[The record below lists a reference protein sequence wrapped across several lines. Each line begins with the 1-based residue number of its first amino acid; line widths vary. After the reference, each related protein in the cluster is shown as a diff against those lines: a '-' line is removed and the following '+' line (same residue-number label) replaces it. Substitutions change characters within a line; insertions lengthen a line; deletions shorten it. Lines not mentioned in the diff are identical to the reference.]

1 MSKLKLVF
9 SVLAITASVSVF
21 SHGNMME
28 TYPQD
33 GAMLMDQAQRVEMHF
48 QKPMRVV
55 NLKVVGSDNKPV
67 AIKYDRKA
75 KATDNFKAML
85 PELAPDSYSVQW
97 KAMGDDGH
105 MMKGSYHFMQH

>member
-1 MSKLKLVF
+1 MSKLKLVL
-9 SVLAITASVSVF
+9 SALTMTASVSLF
-21 SHGNMME
+21 AHGNMMK

-55 NLKVVGSDNKPV
+55 SLKVVGSDNKPV

-75 KATDNFKAML
+75 KATDNFRALL
-85 PELAPDSYSVQW
+85 PTLTPDTYQVFW

-105 MMKGSYHFMQH
+105 VMKGQYGFMQH